1 VHIDTPDKRD
11 AHHGDYVW
19 TVIPVQQRQAYMDTL
34 ERASSY
40 GEIEP
45 FASFFAKL
53 TAEQASDP
61 LPRPT

>member
-1 VHIDTPDKRD
+1 MLTT
-11 AHHGDYVW
+11 GGYVW
-19 TVIPVQQRQAYMDTL
+19 TVIPVQQRQAYMDAP

-40 GEIEP
+40 SEIEP